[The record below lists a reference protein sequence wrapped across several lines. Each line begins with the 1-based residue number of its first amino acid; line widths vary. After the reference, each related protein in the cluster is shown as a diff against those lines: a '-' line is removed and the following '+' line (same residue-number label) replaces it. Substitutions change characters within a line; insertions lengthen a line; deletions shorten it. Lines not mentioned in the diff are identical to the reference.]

1 MSTDSHPIKKK
12 PGDTYVMDQENVAE
26 MARLVDQDRLITE
39 SMGGLFPPHL
49 ALSAIHDVLDI
60 ACGPG
65 GWAIE
70 VARTYPQMQVSGI
83 DISRLMVA
91 YARMQA
97 VAQELSHT
105 SFRVMD
111 ITRRPLR
118 FADASFDFVNA
129 RLLFSFMRPDKWPP
143 LIRECQRILR
153 PGGVLRLTECELAL
167 TDSPAFEAMASLFA
181 QALRKAGQSFSPDGR
196 TVGITPKLRNFL
208 RVADFEDLQHA
219 AYAIDWSYG
228 SKGYEGTVQ
237 DFLIGL
243 KLGQPFLVSIGITT
257 EEAWDRL
264 YEQAMAEMQ
273 APTFCALWF
282 YFSTW
287 GRKPSQE
294 GD

>member
-1 MSTDSHPIKKK
+1 MSTDSHPPKKK
-12 PGDTYVMDQENVAE
+12 PGDTYVIDQENVSE

-39 SMGGLFPPHL
+39 TMGGLFPPHL
-49 ALSAIHDVLDI
+49 DLAPLHDVLDI

-70 VARTYPQMQVSGI
+70 VARTHPHMQVSGI

-97 VAQELSHT
+97 VAQELANT

-111 ITRRPLR
+111 VTRPLK
-118 FADASFDFVNA
+118 FLDASFDFVNA
-129 RLLFSFMRPDKWPP
+129 RLLFSFMRPDKWPF
-143 LIRECQRILR
+143 LIHECQRILR

-167 TDSPAFEAMASLFA
+167 TDSPAFEAMASLFG

-208 RVADFEDLQHA
+208 RAADFEHLQHA

-228 SKGYEGTVQ
+228 SPGYEGTMH

-243 KLGQPFLVSIGITT
+243 KLGQPFLVGVGVTT

-287 GRKPSQE
+287 GKKSLKE

>member
-1 MSTDSHPIKKK
+1 MSTDSHPPKKK

-39 SMGGLFPPHL
+39 AMGGLFPSQLDVAPL
-49 ALSAIHDVLDI
+49 HDILDI

-70 VARTYPQMQVSGI
+70 VAMTYPHKQVSGI

-97 VAQELSHT
+97 VAQELANT

-111 ITRRPLR
+111 VTRPLK

-129 RLLFSFMRPDKWPP
+129 RLLFSFMRPDKWP
-143 LIRECQRILR
+143 LLVRECQRILR

-167 TDSPAFEAMASLFA
+167 TDSPAFEAMASLFG
-181 QALRKAGQSFSPDGR
+181 QALRKARQSFSPDGR

-208 RVADFEDLQHA
+208 RAAGFEQLEHA
-219 AYAIDWSYG
+219 AYAIDWSFG
-228 SKGYEGTVQ
+228 SPGYEGTMQ

-243 KLGQPFLVSIGITT
+243 KLGQPFLVGVGVTT
-257 EEAWDRL
+257 EETWDRL
-264 YEQAMAEMQ
+264 YEQTMAEMK
-273 APTFCALWF
+273 APTFCALWY
-282 YFSTW
+282 YFSAW
-287 GRKPSQE
+287 GRKPSKA